1 MKIMF
6 VVMILIIMFIGCVG
20 IFKDIIIDDSLYQT
34 APRDPL
40 TINDVKHQG
49 NFLVFNVSYGGGCEE
64 HIFQLVSSSF
74 MESYPVQVNILL
86 SHEDNDDP
94 CDMWVTETL
103 IFNIIPLQKSYQ
115 NSYNEESGTI
125 VMNIEG
131 WNESINYDF

>member
-1 MKIMF
+1 
-6 VVMILIIMFIGCVG
+6 MIVIIMFIGCIG

-40 TINDVKHQG
+40 TLNDVKLQRD
-49 NFLVFNVSYGGGCEE
+49 FLVFNVSYGGGCEE

-103 IFNIIPLQKSYQ
+103 IFNILPLQNSYQ

>member
-1 MKIMF
+1 
-6 VVMILIIMFIGCVG
+6 MIVIIMFIGCIG

-40 TINDVKHQG
+40 TLNDVKLQRD
-49 NFLVFNVSYGGGCEE
+49 FLVFNVSYGGGCEE

-74 MESYPVQVNILL
+74 MESYPVQVNIVL

-103 IFNIIPLQKSYQ
+103 IFNILPLQNSYQ